1 MLKDV
6 FRFLAEEILIS
17 RHVEYY
23 LQWCWNL
30 LRTHGSTL
38 QGDSLP
44 HMESLRALI
53 RAVGS
58 HEKEIMKMSD
68 ENTFSLE
75 FLSAQCAST
84 NRYHAPATGSDDMDE
99 DEDDGDV
106 SEGRNDEEE
115 EEEEDEE
122 EEEGEEDEQEE
133 EEDEED
139 DDDM

>member
-1 MLKDV
+1 MKSLDVRMLKDV

-23 LQWCWNL
+23 LQWCWSL
-30 LRTHGSTL
+30 LRTHGSAL

-68 ENTFSLE
+68 ENAFSLE

-84 NRYHAPATGSDDMDE
+84 NRYNAASAAAI
-99 DEDDGDV
+99 DDGDNDV
-106 SEGRNDEEE
+106 REGQHGEEE
-115 EEEEDEE
+115 EEEEDA
-122 EEEGEEDEQEE
+122 DA
-133 EEDEED
+133 DDDDDD

>member
-30 LRTHGSTL
+30 LRTHGTL

-44 HMESLRALI
+44 HMESLRSLI

-75 FLSAQCAST
+75 FLSAQCTST
-84 NRYHAPATGSDDMDE
+84 NHYNATATAAIGNDDVD
-99 DEDDGDV
+99 DEDDDDIR
-106 SEGRNDEEE
+106 EGQNGEEE
-115 EEEEDEE
+115 EEEEDEQE
-122 EEEGEEDEQEE
+122 EEDDEEEE
-133 EEDEED
+133 EEDE
-139 DDDM
+139 M